1 MRRLPPELAL
11 DSNLLLL
18 LTIGSFEPQAIN
30 SFKRISSFSK
40 DDLKLL
46 QDTVSGRRLLV
57 TPHVL
62 TEVSNL
68 ANGLPEL
75 LRQGF
80 HRYLAVAV
88 PTFTERYTESR
99 NLCLSRV
106 FQLFGMTD
114 AALWSMAMGA
124 LVITEDGRLMDYL
137 RRHGGSVMSL
147 SELRELR

>member
-18 LTIGSFEPQAIN
+18 LTMGSFEPRALTT
-30 SFKRISSFSK
+30 FKRICSFSAG
-40 DDLKLL
+40 DLRLL
-46 QDTVSGRRLLV
+46 QNTVSGRRLLV
-57 TPHVL
+57 TPHIL

-80 HRYLAVAV
+80 HRYLVEVV
-88 PTFTERYTESR
+88 PTLTERYTEARS
-99 NLCLSRV
+99 LCQDRAFS
-106 FQLFGMTD
+106 LFGMAD
-114 AALWSMAMGA
+114 AALFSIATRT

-137 RRHGGSVMSL
+137 QRHNRFVMNL
-147 SELRELR
+147 SELRELK